1 MAAERTA
8 RAIRN
13 RILSEY
19 AAAAA
24 YAAEVKPGPF
34 DVALGREINAD
45 LDLYDVLLPSTGEP
59 TAELSAPPSPYDEP
73 IRRLRERDQM
83 WEAHR

>member
-1 MAAERTA
+1 MAAERKG
-8 RAIRN
+8 RAVRN

-19 AAAAA
+19 AADAA
-24 YAAEVKPGPF
+24 YAAEVRPGPY

-45 LDLYDVLLPSTGEP
+45 LDLYDVLLPSIGKP

-73 IRRLRERDQM
+73 IRQLRERDRM
-83 WEAHR
+83 REAHR